1 MTMTIKELR
10 IEIHNLQ
17 ICVKQ
22 LQNIR
27 KHLPICTL
35 ELGSHERGIS
45 DMYHNIGK
53 IKEKLYGVT
62 IGRINDEYSNSG
74 DE

>member
-10 IEIHNLQ
+10 IEIHNLE

-35 ELGSHERGIS
+35 ELGSHDQDVS
-45 DMYHNIGK
+45 DMYHNIRK
-53 IKEKLYGVT
+53 IKERLYGVT
-62 IGRINDEYSNSG
+62 IS
-74 DE
+74 